1 MNTIKIIISAKG
13 YAGDY
18 EEKAIEQK
26 KIVDKDF
33 VDSQL
38 TEVDLKNILHTIIAS
53 IREIK
58 RLYPDEQT
66 DVIYHNDNRLEQIK
80 FQIKINEKDKNGYSL
95 EEEAFF
101 NKVAEYDSLS
111 PLILD
116 YCQVTDDGEE
126 GTRVWIPEND
136 SYVSHSA
143 GTYAILA
150 LVNQN
155 KKWIRYY
162 IEFLRTNDL
171 DHEVEQM
178 WHIKEIIEKYNW
190 CELTCRLAIAR
201 NVSCCGQSGSEQFD
215 SLMTE
220 GLEEYLKK
228 EENQSMFFNSV
239 VREFQEWKAVE
250 FRLKDG
256 YKKHYLDYVVSYIK
270 NFKTAL
276 TENQINKIE
285 TLLLQKW
292 DAFHKN

>member
-1 MNTIKIIISAKG
+1 MNTIKIIINAHG
-13 YAGDY
+13 YADDY
-18 EEKAIEQK
+18 EEKVIKQE
-26 KIVDKDF
+26 KIVGKDP

-38 TEVDLKNILHTIIAS
+38 TEVDLKNALQTIITS
-53 IREIK
+53 VREIK
-58 RLYPDEQT
+58 KLYPDEQA
-66 DVIYHNDNRLEQIK
+66 DVMYHNDNRLEQIK
-80 FQIKINEKDKNGYSL
+80 FQIKINEKDNNSYSL
-95 EEEAFF
+95 EEESFF

-111 PLILD
+111 LLILD
-116 YCQVTDDGEE
+116 YCQVTDNGEE

-136 SYVSHSA
+136 SYVSHPV

-150 LVNQN
+150 LVNQD
-155 KKWIRYY
+155 KKWIPKY

-190 CELTCRLAIAR
+190 CEETCRLAIAR
-201 NVSCCGQSGSEQFD
+201 NISCCGQEGRQQFR

-228 EENQSMFFNSV
+228 EENRTVFFDNV
-239 VREFQEWKAVE
+239 LREFQEWDAVE

-256 YKKHYLDYVVSYIK
+256 SKKHYLDYVVSNVK
-270 NFKTAL
+270 KFKTAL

-285 TLLLQKW
+285 IILLQKW
-292 DAFHKN
+292 DACHKN